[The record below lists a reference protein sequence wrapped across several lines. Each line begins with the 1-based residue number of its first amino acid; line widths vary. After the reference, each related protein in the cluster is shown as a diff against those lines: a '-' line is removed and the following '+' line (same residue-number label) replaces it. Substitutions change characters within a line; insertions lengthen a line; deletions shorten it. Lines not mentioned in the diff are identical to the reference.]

1 MKKTYVIKNI
11 HCADCARSLEE
22 VISGLPGVKLAK
34 INFVTE
40 KMDLEISEELY
51 SATFLKVQ
59 KIIKDFSS
67 KVVFYEDSIEP
78 SVAGETIKF
87 NISGLS
93 CPNCAQKI
101 TDSLKKLREVTD
113 ASINFELGVLTI
125 QTSLPPT
132 DAVKSKIKSL
142 LHSIEPK
149 LKIKEAN
156 SNTSKIN
163 LDYLC
168 YALGLILA
176 LPIFL
181 CEFGV
186 IQNLGLG
193 YWFILFGSVLLLGF
207 NTYLTAIKMLFH
219 ANINENLLVTI
230 SVFGAI
236 IIGESTEAIM
246 VIALYTLGKIL
257 EAKAVNRSREAIQGL
272 MDLSPEYAVVMRDGK
287 EERVQPKEIKLG
299 ETIVVRPGEKV
310 ALDGKILAGAA
321 SISTQSLTGESR
333 PVSVGPGSEV
343 MSGVVVLD
351 GVLQLLVTKEEHEST
366 TTKITKLIEQAS
378 ENKSK
383 TETFISRF
391 SKYYTLIVVA
401 LAIVV
406 GTIVGL
412 VTKDASEG
420 VYRGL
425 VFLVISCPCAFAIS
439 VPLGYFGGIG
449 AASKKGIL
457 VKGSNYLDAANK
469 AKLVVFD
476 KTGTLT
482 TGEFKVT
489 RVELIEDA
497 YTESEIAFLAAVGEQ
512 YSIHPLAKTIVK
524 YVDNPNLP
532 KPESFTEIAGLGIN
546 FVYGDTEYFVG
557 RDEENSLD
565 TVTIVKKGNVT
576 LGKIHFED
584 TVKKS
589 SAASITELKK
599 MGIRTALLSG
609 DKTEVAKTLAERLG
623 VDEFEGDMLPQDKYE
638 WLVQKRKTAPLIY
651 VGDGINDAPS
661 LAVSDVG
668 VSMGIHGSQVSVE
681 ASDVVLVDD
690 DPAKLPELIKTS
702 SRTKKIVLQNIVF
715 ASVIKILC
723 LALGT
728 IGVAKMFM
736 AVMAD
741 VGVTI
746 LAVLNSLRALNAKS
760 SKKAGNA

>member
-78 SVAGETIKF
+78 SAAGETIKF
-87 NISGLS
+87 KISGLS

-142 LHSIEPK
+142 VHSIEPK

-186 IQNLGLG
+186 IQNLGLC
-193 YWFILFGSVLLLGF
+193 YWFVLFGSVLLLGF

-760 SKKAGNA
+760 SKKAGNE